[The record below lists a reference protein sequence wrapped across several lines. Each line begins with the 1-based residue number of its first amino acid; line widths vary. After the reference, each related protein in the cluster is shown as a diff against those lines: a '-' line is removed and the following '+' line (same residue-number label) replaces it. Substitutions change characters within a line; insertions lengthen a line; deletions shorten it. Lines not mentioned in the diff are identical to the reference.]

1 MGQWVILIGDNSF
14 SLDSF
19 SDMKFYGK
27 TELKRDK
34 HYIQVLFQNGYA
46 TFDEDYDLLI
56 RNDYEIEEI
65 NNLPFTD
72 AKMIMLTYSN
82 IDILKNIV
90 CEEAFPK
97 DIIIDCDGVDLGLD
111 TVIEKRRLINDMD
124 LCEKR
129 NYFSK

>member
-1 MGQWVILIGDNSF
+1 MGKWVILIGDKSF

-27 TELKRDK
+27 TELKMGE
-34 HYIQVLFQNGYA
+34 HYIQVLYKSDYV
-46 TFDEDYDLLI
+46 TLDEDYDLLI
-56 RNDYEIEEI
+56 RNGYETEELSC
-65 NNLPFTD
+65 LPFTD

-82 IDILKNIV
+82 INILKNII

-111 TVIEKRRLINDMD
+111 TVIEKSRLINDMD
-124 LCEKR
+124 
-129 NYFSK
+129 YT

>member
-1 MGQWVILIGDNSF
+1 MGKWVILIGDNSF
-14 SLDSF
+14 SLNSF

-27 TELKRDK
+27 TELKIDN
-34 HYIQVLFQNGYA
+34 HYIQVLYKSGYA

-56 RNDYEIEEI
+56 RNDYEIEEL
-65 NNLPFTD
+65 NNLPFPD

-82 IDILKNIV
+82 IDILKNIIS
-90 CEEAFPK
+90 EEAFPK

-124 LCEKR
+124 L
-129 NYFSK
+129 

>member
-56 RNDYEIEEI
+56 RNDYETEEL
-65 NNLPFTD
+65 NDLPFPD

-82 IDILKNIV
+82 IDILKNIIS
-90 CEEAFPK
+90 EEAFPK

-111 TVIEKRRLINDMD
+111 TVIEKRRLINDKD
-124 LCEKR
+124 L
-129 NYFSK
+129 